1 MNRTAEWTALAVL
14 YAAKFGLSVI
24 PMNDEK
30 KPMIKW
36 AELQERRPA
45 VAEIVQWVD
54 LWGGSE
60 PENLAIITGAVSNL
74 AVIDCDSREAA
85 IWFHKKHGGSP
96 VMVKTKRGVH
106 FYFQHPGQRVAN
118 ASKIE
123 GDGGITYDVR
133 GDGGYVL
140 APPSRHAAGAYSWIK
155 PLIETDKLPKF
166 DPAWR
171 PERATK
177 ERSEREIRDGLKYIQ
192 KITAISGQ
200 NGHGETFRAA
210 ATLRDS
216 GLSESEA
223 LLALQ
228 AWNKTNCDPVWSD
241 RELLHKIRSVYS

>member
-1 MNRTAEWTALAVL
+1 MNRTALWTSMAVL

-36 AELQERRPA
+36 AELQERRPT
-45 VAEIVQWVD
+45 VSEIVGWVD
-54 LWGGSE
+54 LWDGE

-74 AVIDCDSREAA
+74 CVIDCDSRPAA

-96 VMVKTKRGVH
+96 VMVRTRRGIH
-106 FYFQHPGQRVAN
+106 FYFRHPGQRIAN

-123 GDGGITYDVR
+123 ADGVTYDVR

-140 APPSRHAAGAYSWIK
+140 APPSLHSAGAYSWIK
-155 PLIETDKLPKF
+155 PLIETDKLPPF
-166 DPAWR
+166 DPTWR
-171 PERATK
+171 PERATQ
-177 ERSEREIRDGLKYIQ
+177 ERSEREIRDGIKYIAH
-192 KITAISGQ
+192 IRAVAGQ
-200 NGHGETFRAA
+200 RGHDETYRAA
-210 ATLRDS
+210 CSLRES

-228 AWNKTNCDPVWSD
+228 AWNRVNAEPPWSD
-241 RELLHKIRSVYS
+241 RELLHKIRSAYS